1 VGHLF
6 QGRFKAILYGVRIRL
21 DGHNQLIFRYFP
33 FPLSSYLYRRRL
45 VRRSVTF

>member
-1 VGHLF
+1 MTM
-6 QGRFKAILYGVRIRL
+6 RISYGVRIRL